1 MTTAVTNSL
10 PDIGRSDVEI
20 VAIRQW
26 DVTSAGEQ
34 RARVDAVREDWE
46 RASWPQGLLSVSCF
60 ASTSDVTSVGLL
72 LGTHAEP
79 GSGHVARLRV
89 LTYAQW
95 TSAEAYRHFQQRQ
108 ETGPITEDA
117 SVAGTS
123 DQSPP
128 PVEYR
133 LYRSHHNLGS
143 HPPSAAPGLVVIVV
157 IEFDAPSVQRQQRW
171 IDGVLDA
178 LEAETEPVPGLM
190 AAHFHTSTDGRRVIN
205 YAEWFSDQAY
215 SDALDRGPE
224 GVGQTDLPEWRHVRA
239 FPGVINNTV
248 TRYVLQQAFRSPP
261 TANSRT
267 ARL

>member
-1 MTTAVTNSL
+1 M
-10 PDIGRSDVEI
+10 PDIGRSDVEA

-34 RARVDAVREDWE
+34 RARADAVRRDCE
-46 RASWPQGLLSVSCF
+46 RAPWPQGLFSVNCF

-72 LGTHAEP
+72 LGTQAEP
-79 GSGHVARLRV
+79 GSGHAARLRV

-108 ETGPITEDA
+108 ETSPITEDA
-117 SVAGTS
+117 SVGGTG

-133 LYRSHHNLGS
+133 LYRSHHNPGS
-143 HPPSAAPGLVVIVV
+143 HPPSAAPGLVAIVI
-157 IEFDAPSVQRQQRW
+157 IEFDASNVQRQQRW
-171 IDGVLDA
+171 IDAVLEA

-190 AAHFHTSTDGRRVIN
+190 AAHFHTSTDGTRVIN
-205 YAEWFSDQAY
+205 YAEWFSEQTY
-215 SDALDRGPE
+215 SDALERGPE
-224 GVGQTDLPEWRHVRA
+224 GVGQTDLPEWRRVRA

-248 TRYVLQQAFRSPP
+248 TRYVLHQAFRSPP
-261 TANSRT
+261 TANLRT